1 MRFINREIPVEG
13 RDFCDMSGDYS
24 KPLSDF
30 SIVNIMLPRKY
41 HPSLKDNVYEV
52 RPAVTSCFSV
62 LASPINDHV
71 EWENIDWDFEKHSR
85 KVFLPKNHASLL
97 NLFVHVDLRSHF

>member
-52 RPAVTSCFSV
+52 RPAVFPFS
-62 LASPINDHV
+62 H
-71 EWENIDWDFEKHSR
+71 
-85 KVFLPKNHASLL
+85 LL
-97 NLFVHVDLRSHF
+97 LTIALNGKT

>member
-1 MRFINREIPVEG
+1 MKFINREIPVEG

-30 SIVNIMLPRKY
+30 SIVNIMLLRKY

-52 RPAVTSCFSV
+52 RPAVFS
-62 LASPINDHV
+62 
-71 EWENIDWDFEKHSR
+71 
-85 KVFLPKNHASLL
+85 FLHLL
-97 NLFVHVDLRSHF
+97 LTPMLNRNT